1 MPLHHLTIYTHH
13 SLELAG
19 KTSDKQH
26 KSYASSKT
34 NRGIGFSD
42 IQEYLGTFKI
52 EDDQLRLSVTYQNWL
67 RLISIFCVPTL
78 LR

>member
-52 EDDQLRLSVTYQNWL
+52 EHLINYVFLSHIKTGFV
-67 RLISIFCVPTL
+67 
-78 LR
+78 